1 MDIFS
6 TYSIECGKLRSSGRA
21 LCGLAA
27 ETLRL
32 RIGPR
37 SYLPA
42 GLRRAG
48 CSRNIQEG
56 CRAILSVALRIA
68 YPFHYARTFQSF
80 YGALRARE
88 CNRQFVRHAFCGN
101 ERISPQEFDNL

>member
-48 CSRNIQEG
+48 CSRNIQES
-56 CRAILSVALRIA
+56 CRAIVSVALRIA
-68 YPFHYARTFQSF
+68 YPA
-80 YGALRARE
+80 RARHE
-88 CNRQFVRHAFCGN
+88 QELGHKNGVPAHVEASGG
-101 ERISPQEFDNL
+101 RI